1 MKKILIVLSV
11 SLFLVS
17 CGPSDCDCH
26 EYYSQGALNHFS
38 NTISKMED
46 CNNKYRDQI
55 PKSYKGTSLFNLE
68 ARKLAKEGCGE

>member
-1 MKKILIVLSV
+1 MVLSV

-26 EYYSQGALNHFS
+26 EYYSRGALNNFT

-46 CNNKYRDQI
+46 CNSNYRDEI
-55 PKSYKGTSLFNLE
+55 PKSYRGTKQFNVE
-68 ARKLAKEGCGE
+68 ARRLAKEGCGE